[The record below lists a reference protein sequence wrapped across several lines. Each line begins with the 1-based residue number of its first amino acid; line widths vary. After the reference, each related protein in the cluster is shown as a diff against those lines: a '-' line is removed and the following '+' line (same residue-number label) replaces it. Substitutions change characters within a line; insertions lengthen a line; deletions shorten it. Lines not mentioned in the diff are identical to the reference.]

1 MKEDTKENNA
11 IVELRSRVSTAARS
25 NNLSAVR
32 AVPDELITEICS
44 DNDKNFISL
53 IQFFSHRPHQTKII
67 YTSMTIE
74 ENGGGRLGIES
85 VLRAS
90 LP

>member
-53 IQFFSHRPHQTKII
+53 YNFLATDLIKQR
-67 YTSMTIE
+67 
-74 ENGGGRLGIES
+74 
-85 VLRAS
+85 
-90 LP
+90 